1 MSTDTTPAAE
11 AIRRLTSRLAEAIEM
26 APTYSYVA
34 GDVDK
39 DLEVLV
45 AINRRADALDAELAA
60 ERARGKRLRRLA
72 ITAGDIIAD
81 GVTPERQQR
90 YLYALAQCGGH
101 HDLDEGGAA

>member
-1 MSTDTTPAAE
+1 MSTDTTPAA
-11 AIRRLTSRLAEAIEM
+11 AIRRLTGRIAKAIEM

-45 AINRRADALDAELAA
+45 AINRRADALDAELVA

-72 ITAGDIIAD
+72 IAAGDIIAN
-81 GVTPERQQR
+81 GVTPERKQR

-101 HDLDEGGAA
+101 HDLDEGGAS